1 LDVRKLT
8 KTSPSQVKRT
18 DELSRKMRF
27 FTDQVEKSEVIT
39 GARTGATEN
48 LKLDE
53 LEVGLT
59 TPLCILGETW
69 I

>member
-1 LDVRKLT
+1 
-8 KTSPSQVKRT
+8 
-18 DELSRKMRF
+18 MRF